1 MLLLTAVAS
10 TSLCAQEK
18 HDVVVMLNG
27 DRNEGKVLGISLNT
41 MAPKDLAIVVGVQYL
56 VFGVT
61 ICRTKVQLPPAQE

>member
-18 HDVVVMLNG
+18 HDVVAMFNA